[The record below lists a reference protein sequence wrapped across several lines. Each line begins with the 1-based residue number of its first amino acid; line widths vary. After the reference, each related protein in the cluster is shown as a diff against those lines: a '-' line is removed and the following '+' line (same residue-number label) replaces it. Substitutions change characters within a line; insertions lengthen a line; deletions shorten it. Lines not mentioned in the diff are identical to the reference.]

1 MTTTVGEL
9 TPNNTGQRV
18 TIGHQ
23 GATIS
28 GPLREVHVNQ
38 DWITEGRM
46 DQNPDDYVEIP
57 GRRTVTV
64 AIGGWTSPNLPPS
77 TPVAIS

>member
-18 TIGHQ
+18 TFECEGV
-23 GATIS
+23 TIS
-28 GPLREVHVNQ
+28 GPLREVHTNQ
-38 DWITEGRM
+38 DWISEQRITDAE
-46 DQNPDDYVEIP
+46 PLEVP

-64 AIGGWTSPNLPPS
+64 GIGGWMSPNLPPS
-77 TPVAIS
+77 TPVVIS